1 MNSPRRALEDDPLRL
16 DRQLCFPLYAAT
28 NLLARVYRPLL
39 EPLGLTYSQYLAM
52 LVLWERSPMSVGD
65 LGDCLYLENGTLTP
79 LLKRM
84 ERGGFITRR
93 RDPEDERRVLITLTA
108 HGLDL
113 RSDAKAVPERLSRR
127 LDLDES
133 AIVELRDSVKSLVRI
148 LSSQKNSASSTR
160 SHSAI

>member
-1 MNSPRRALEDDPLRL
+1 
-16 DRQLCFPLYAAT
+16 
-28 NLLARVYRPLL
+28 
-39 EPLGLTYSQYLAM
+39 
-52 LVLWERSPMSVGD
+52 MSVGD